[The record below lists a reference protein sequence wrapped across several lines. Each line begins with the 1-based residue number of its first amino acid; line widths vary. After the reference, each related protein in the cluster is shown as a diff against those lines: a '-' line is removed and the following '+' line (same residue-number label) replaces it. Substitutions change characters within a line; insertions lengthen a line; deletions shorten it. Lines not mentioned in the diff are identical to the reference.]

1 MSQAKK
7 ELESF
12 FITHPTRFEKA
23 PEGLELVPHPSPGK
37 GACQVRILKKRLSPT
52 TFFASCPKRV
62 ARPPGGLP
70 TIIELW
76 CVRLAQ
82 GRRIEDVVPRTE
94 VETRRR
100 QHPNS
105 MEAVPAKTTIREVAR
120 AAGVGIGTISRVLNS
135 SSQVS
140 RKTRARV
147 LDAIRRLGFRP
158 NAQARRI
165 LKRRAEM
172 VCFLLSNRDFLHPF
186 HARILQGVESYASGL
201 KQHVMFAALH
211 YSQKTP
217 ADSIDLP
224 PVLQEHGLID
234 GVILAGTIY
243 PNLLRRIESI
253 HMPFVAFS
261 NNVVGMD
268 DEHQFDQVGFDDLNG
283 TLHATRYLIGQ
294 GHRQI
299 VFAGDISYPWLH
311 RRFEGYRQ
319 GMRENKLKP
328 VLVTARN
335 PLSFVDFGQMSAGR
349 ILSRRSRPTAV
360 VAGIDDREEA
370 VLMDPPLST
379 VRVHK
384 EEIGETCMKML
395 LERLH
400 HPQMA
405 FSQRVLPTEF
415 VIRGTVRQ
423 LPGSAS

>member
-1 MSQAKK
+1 LRPEPKAK
-7 ELESF
+7 
-12 FITHPTRFEKA
+12 T
-23 PEGLELVPHPSPGK
+23 K
-37 GACQVRILKKRLSPT
+37 GDKN
-52 TFFASCPKRV
+52 
-62 ARPPGGLP
+62 
-70 TIIELW
+70 TI
-76 CVRLAQ
+76 A
-82 GRRIEDVVPRTE
+82 
-94 VETRRR
+94 
-100 QHPNS
+100 

-158 NAQARRI
+158 NAQARRM

-186 HARILQGVESYASGL
+186 HARILQGVESYASSL
-201 KQHVMFAALH
+201 KQHVLFAALH
-211 YSQKTP
+211 YSARMPPDK
-217 ADSIDLP
+217 IDLP
-224 PVLQEHGLID
+224 PVLREHGLID

-253 HMPFVAFS
+253 QMPFVAFS

-268 DEHQFDQVGFDDLNG
+268 DEQQFDQVGFDDLNG
-283 TLHATRYLIGQ
+283 TLHATRYLIGK

-328 VLVTARN
+328 VLITARN
-335 PLSFVDFGQMSAGR
+335 FASFGDFGQGSVGR

-360 VAGIDDREEA
+360 VAGNDEIAYGLWRALSRSGVKVPDEISLVGFDDREEA

-379 VRVHK
+379 VRVDK

-415 VIRGTVRQ
+415 LIRGSVRQ
-423 LPGSAS
+423 LS

>member
-1 MSQAKK
+1 MA
-7 ELESF
+7 
-12 FITHPTRFEKA
+12 
-23 PEGLELVPHPSPGK
+23 
-37 GACQVRILKKRLSPT
+37 
-52 TFFASCPKRV
+52 
-62 ARPPGGLP
+62 
-70 TIIELW
+70 
-76 CVRLAQ
+76 
-82 GRRIEDVVPRTE
+82 
-94 VETRRR
+94 
-100 QHPNS
+100 
-105 MEAVPAKTTIREVAR
+105 MEAVPGKTTIREVAR
-120 AAGVGIGTISRVLNS
+120 AARVGIGTISRVLNS

-186 HARILQGVESYASGL
+186 HARILQGVESYASDL
-201 KQHVMFAALH
+201 KQHVLFAALH
-211 YSQKTP
+211 YSPKTP
-217 ADSIDLP
+217 SDKIDLP
-224 PVLQEHGLID
+224 PVLQERGLID

-243 PNLLRRIESI
+243 PNLLHRIEAI

-268 DEHQFDQVGFDDLNG
+268 DEQRFDQVGFDDFNG
-283 TLHATRYLIGQ
+283 TLHATRYLIGK

-299 VFAGDISYPWLH
+299 VFAGDISYPWLR

-328 VLVTARN
+328 VLITARN
-335 PLSFVDFGQMSAGR
+335 SLSFGDFGQWSVGR
-349 ILSRRSRPTAV
+349 ILSRRPRPTAV
-360 VAGIDDREEA
+360 VAGNDEIAFGLWRSLCRRGVKVPDQISLVGFDDREEA

-379 VRVHK
+379 VGVHK

-423 LPGSAS
+423 LP